1 MFKTLLVAVPVD
13 TEGEIGKSMLN
24 KINDLKQGKAS

>member
-1 MFKTLLVAVPVD
+1 MFKTLLVPVPVD
-13 TEGEIGKSMLN
+13 TEREIGESMLN